1 MLFTT
6 APGTALAGKS
16 VELQLRTHAECQR
29 VSFSLTSPRTPPL
42 QKTLDAYAHPHCHSS
57 VRWIGTGCG
66 CRWKASRTP
75 LRKAAVMRVME
86 KDGEKGSR
94 EPK

>member
-57 VRWIGTGCG
+57 VRWMGNGL
-66 CRWKASRTP
+66 W
-75 LRKAAVMRVME
+75 VQME
-86 KDGEKGSR
+86 SEQDATEKGGSHEGDGERWR
-94 EPK
+94 ERQ